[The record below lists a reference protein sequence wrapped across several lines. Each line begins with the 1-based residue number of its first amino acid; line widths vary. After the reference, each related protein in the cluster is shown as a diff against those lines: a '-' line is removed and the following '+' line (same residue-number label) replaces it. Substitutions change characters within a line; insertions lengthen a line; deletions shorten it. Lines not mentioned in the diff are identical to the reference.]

1 MIVLRSIKGSP
12 LTEAELDGNFT
23 HLEDNKLNKSLL
35 ATNNAVFVKD
45 NAGTLAEVAVD
56 ASEFLGRKATGGIV
70 SLTVAEVKT
79 ILDMQI
85 ADIPGLQDALDDLDT
100 VMDALEVQADDIDD
114 DITALASTY
123 EYRGTQAA
131 KITNYT
137 VTSGNDVNLPATDV
151 VALIDNSG
159 DFAQSVYL
167 PTIASCWDA
176 ANGISKVI
184 ILKLKTGTTDLTLRP
199 HTGDGAANI
208 DGSATKVMANPL
220 GSYAAFT
227 DGTDWWTRD
236 QL

>member
-1 MIVLRSIKGSP
+1 MIVLRSIKGTP

-35 ATNNAVFVKD
+35 ATNNSVFVKD
-45 NAGTLAEVAVD
+45 NAGTLAEVAVA
-56 ASEFLGRKATGGIV
+56 ASQFLGRKATGGIV
-70 SLTVAEVKT
+70 SMTVGEVKA
-79 ILDMQI
+79 ILDEEI
-85 ADIPGLQDALDDLDT
+85 ADVAGLQAALDALDTGIDT
-100 VMDALEVQADDIDD
+100 LEASAAAIDA
-114 DITALASTY
+114 DITALSSTY

-199 HTGDGAANI
+199 HTGDGAAEI
-208 DGSATKVMANPL
+208 DGSATKVLANPL
-220 GSYAAFT
+220 ASYAAFT

-236 QL
+236 EV